1 MGKNTIIVLAVLMG
15 LVFVTTVN
23 AQESQTGIKSQAGIK
38 GGLNL
43 SNMTVDD
50 NDDSNLK
57 VGFHVGVFDKIAVSE
72 IFAIQPELLYSE
84 KGMKFNYDES
94 VIADGDTKFKLRYID
109 LPVKLVFNLTEDLN
123 FQVGPYVSYLV
134 SANADT
140 DADVFD
146 AIDIDSDD
154 ELDRDNFHSF
164 DYGVTAGLGFDLD
177 PVIIGLNYDLGLNP
191 VAKDDEAARAII
203 GDAKNTNIQVYVG
216 FKF

>member
-1 MGKNTIIVLAVLMG
+1 MRKNAMIVITTLLACLCIE
-15 LVFVTTVN
+15 TTVN
-23 AQESQTGIKSQAGIK
+23 AQESQAGIK

-50 NDDSNLK
+50 NDDGNLK

-72 IFAIQPELLYSE
+72 VFAIQPELLYSE

-94 VIADGDTKFKLRYID
+94 VIADGDTKFRLKYID
-109 LPVKLVFNLTEDLN
+109 LPVKLVFNLTENLN

-134 SANADT
+134 KANADT

-146 AIDIDSDD
+146 AIDVDSDD

-177 PVIIGLNYDLGLNP
+177 PIIVGINYDLGLNP
-191 VAKDDEAARAII
+191 VAKDDEAARDII
-203 GDAKNTNIQVYVG
+203 GDAKNTNIQVYMG